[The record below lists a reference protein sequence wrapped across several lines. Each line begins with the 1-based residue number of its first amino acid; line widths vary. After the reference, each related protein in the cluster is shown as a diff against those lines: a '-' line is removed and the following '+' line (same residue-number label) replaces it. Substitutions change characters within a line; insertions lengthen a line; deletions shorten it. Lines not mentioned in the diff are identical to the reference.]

1 MEKGRGKN
9 YKATQKQVKKKK
21 KEKGI
26 STNLSMITVSI
37 NGLNAPI
44 QHYSV
49 ADWVKVIPIYMLHTR
64 DSL

>member
-1 MEKGRGKN
+1 MKKVKGKN

-21 KEKGI
+21 EKGI
-26 STNLSMITVSI
+26 NTNLSMITVNI

-49 ADWVKVIPIYMLHTR
+49 ADWVKIIPIYMLHTK